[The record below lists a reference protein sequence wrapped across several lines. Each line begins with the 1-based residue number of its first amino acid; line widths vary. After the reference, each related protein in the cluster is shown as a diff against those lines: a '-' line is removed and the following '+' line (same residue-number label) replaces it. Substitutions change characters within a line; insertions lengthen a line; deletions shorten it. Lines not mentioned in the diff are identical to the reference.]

1 MAEARPVEK
10 GPWIEDLEI
19 GDHFV
24 GYYLAVDAR
33 LERFRDPERGHFL
46 RLRLVDRT
54 GSLEARVW
62 EEAEEAAALLETPR
76 VIKVEGEVESF
87 QGQRQV
93 RILRYRAARQDEV
106 LLEDF
111 IRTTRRDRAAMLAA
125 LDEAVA
131 SIENPHLAALL
142 RAFYDDPDF
151 RARLMEAPAAKRIHH
166 AYRGGLLE
174 HLYEVLRLAEPLME
188 LYPELDRDLLV
199 TGILLH
205 DIGKLEELTPDLETD
220 YTDRGRLL
228 GHVVIGSERVG
239 EIIRRLEG
247 FPEELALRLQ
257 HMILAHH
264 GRYKWGSPRRP
275 KTLEAVALHHLEN
288 LDTQVNRFR
297 ELLEAARARGLAW
310 TDYDRLL
317 GRSLYAG
324 DGTDLSA
331 EERGQAE

>member
-1 MAEARPVEK
+1 MPHDHDDDHGHAVPHSHTGLSPSGHPYRPDQDHPLTYWQCMEIAMRELMIEK
-10 GPWIEDLEI
+10 GITTELEVMREI
-19 GDHFV
+19 
-24 GYYLAVDAR
+24 
-33 LERFRDPERGHFL
+33 
-46 RLRLVDRT
+46 DRMDSRSPAD
-54 GSLEARVW
+54 GARVV
-62 EEAEEAAALLETPR
+62 A
-76 VIKVEGEVESF
+76 
-87 QGQRQV
+87 
-93 RILRYRAARQDEV
+93 RAWTE
-106 LLEDF
+106 
-111 IRTTRRDRAAMLAA
+111 
-125 LDEAVA
+125 
-131 SIENPHLAALL
+131 
-142 RAFYDDPDF
+142 PDF